1 MTSLTEREL
10 SRTQF
15 KSMVVMVWHVVEEVC
30 KDEAVQISRVKKYD
44 TMFWCMELCET
55 FSDPAG
61 GSRGVFEIYMELEL
75 ASKFFSTSEY
85 ETIWLNSEL
94 RM

>member
-30 KDEAVQISRVKKYD
+30 KDEAVQISRRNKYD
-44 TMFWCMELCET
+44 TMFWCMVLCE
-55 FSDPAG
+55 
-61 GSRGVFEIYMELEL
+61 RL
-75 ASKFFSTSEY
+75 SKEVRILVCNKDESTSLLDSS
-85 ETIWLNSEL
+85 IQDP
-94 RM
+94 RK